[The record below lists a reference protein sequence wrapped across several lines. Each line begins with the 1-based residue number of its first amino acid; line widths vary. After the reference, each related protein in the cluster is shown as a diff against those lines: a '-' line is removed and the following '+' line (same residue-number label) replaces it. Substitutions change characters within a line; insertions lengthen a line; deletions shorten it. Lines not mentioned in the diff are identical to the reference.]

1 LGGGII
7 RVAMRGRGDDGKVL
21 ENLNG
26 FGCHFGPFRNMWKK
40 IMSIKRDLI
49 FPSISVK
56 GQNRDSFP
64 YSVVMADPSRDLPSK
79 RVC

>member
-1 LGGGII
+1 
-7 RVAMRGRGDDGKVL
+7 MGDAQVEKEDVYL
-21 ENLNG
+21 
-26 FGCHFGPFRNMWKK
+26 
-40 IMSIKRDLI
+40 S
-49 FPSISVK
+49 SISVK